1 MALQFI
7 LGGSGSGKSTE
18 LYRML
23 IERSM
28 SSPDEKIL
36 LIVPEQYTMQ
46 AQRHIVEAH
55 PCHGVMNVDILSFE
69 RLAYR
74 VFDELGREQKEILED
89 TGKSMIIR
97 RILNEHEE
105 ELYAFRG
112 SIRKPGFVEQVKS
125 MISELMQYG
134 IEPETLEKKQYELGT
149 DSLLYTKLQDIR
161 VIYQAFLE
169 TIHGRYMAMEEV
181 PDRLCGIIDDS
192 ELIRHS
198 VIFMDDFTGFTPIQY
213 KLMVHILKLSPL
225 VVMAVTADAAAD
237 SYRKAQKE
245 ELFYLTRDTISHLEE
260 ICSLSYVRREKDILM
275 SGNTAGRFSGS
286 RELKVLE
293 ERIFRESQMPYEEDV
308 HDIEACLLS
317 EPRSEMQ
324 YVAMR
329 IHDYVARGE
338 YRYEEIAV
346 VASDMSRYRN
356 GAEYWFGRYGIPCFF
371 DGRRNVSGN
380 MLMEWMRSLL
390 NMFIRSFSYESVFR
404 YLRCGLSGITMEET
418 DRLEDYVLA
427 LGIRGFARWQQVWTA
442 RQQGM
447 TEEMLAELN
456 QIRERFICPLRELND
471 VVHKRDMHIVE
482 LIRAIYGYMC
492 GLGIRQQIES
502 WRKVFEDRGDLA
514 RAKEYEQIY
523 DVMIELLEQVN
534 LILGQANMTIREF
547 SDVLEAGMSDVR
559 MGIIPPGV
567 DQVTFGDIR
576 RTRLDNVRILFFAGM
591 NDGLVP
597 LVGKESGL
605 ITDMERDT
613 LARHQMKLAPTA
625 RENTCTE
632 QFYLY
637 ANMTKPSEKLI
648 LTCSSQDPSGKE
660 QRISSIFDRIRQ
672 IFPKLTVRR
681 IFREK
686 GQLEY
691 PDVNHAYQYLIE
703 GLRDISED
711 GHIPEEWIDV
721 YDWFYGS
728 PQYREQTVRLV
739 EAAFYRHWDERL
751 SRAAVRAVYGG
762 QLTGG
767 VTMLEKY
774 AACAY
779 AHFLTYGLRLRKR
792 KIFQVQAPDIG
803 TIFHQSIERFSMRIG
818 HSGYQW
824 RDIPDDKRDR
834 MAEECVRSVVLEYNH
849 SVMQDSMRT
858 QYLTEKI
865 MRMTKR
871 TVWALQQQLRK
882 GDFDPVGYEI
892 RFTTELETD
901 SMHFEYGDQGAL
913 YLNGKI
919 DRMDICEED
928 GQIYLKIIDY
938 KSGNT
943 SFDLSSVYHGLQ
955 LQLLVYMNAARET
968 EQKRHPHCL
977 VIPAGVLY
985 YHIDDPLTAAD
996 DFRDFYGG
1004 ADPDTSEECG
1014 TKEEGEASGED
1025 EIGILEL
1032 LAVDG
1037 LVVDDKDI
1045 IYHMDRN
1052 PDEAPKVLP
1061 LSFKRDGTLTAYSSA
1076 APQENFEVLAWHV
1089 RRKTQQ
1095 LGQSIFSGEI
1105 PVDPYHYGQ
1114 RSACD
1119 FCNYKA
1125 ICGFDTT
1132 IGGYSYH
1139 RMKKLKKD
1147 EVWDAIMKEAGQW
1160 DSSGLK
1166 NSRQS

>member
-7 LGGSGSGKSTE
+7 LGGSGSGKSTQ
-18 LYRML
+18 LYRMI

-28 SSPDEKIL
+28 SRPDEKIL

-74 VFDELGREQKEILED
+74 VFDELGRDQKEILED

-112 SIRKPGFVEQVKS
+112 SIRKQGFVEQVKS
-125 MISELMQYG
+125 MMSELLQYG
-134 IEPETLEKKQYELGT
+134 IEPETLEEKQFELGT
-149 DSLLYTKLQDIR
+149 ESLLYTKLQDIC
-161 VIYQAFLE
+161 VIYNAFLE

-181 PDRLCGIIDDS
+181 PDRLCDIIDDS
-192 ELIRHS
+192 ELIRNS

-225 VVMAVTADAAAD
+225 VVMAVTVDAAAD
-237 SYRKAQKE
+237 PYQKAQKE
-245 ELFYLTRDTISHLEE
+245 ELFYLTKDTISHLEQ
-260 ICSLSYVRREKDILM
+260 ICSLCYVRREKDILM
-275 SGNTAGRFSGS
+275 TDSTETRFTGS
-286 RELKVLE
+286 KELDILE
-293 ERIFRESQMPYEEDV
+293 KRIFREGQIPYEEDV

-317 EPRSEMQ
+317 DPRSEMQ

-329 IHDYVARGE
+329 IHDYVSREA

-390 NMFIRSFSYESVFR
+390 NMFIRNFSYESVFR

-427 LGIRGFARWQQVWTA
+427 LGIRGFAGWQQVWTA

-456 QIRERFICPLRELND
+456 QVREKLIYPLKELYH
-471 VVHKRDMHIVE
+471 VVQNRDMRIVE
-482 LIRAIYGYMC
+482 LIRAIYRYMC
-492 GLGIRQQIES
+492 ELGIRQQIET
-502 WRKVFEDRGDLA
+502 WRRIFEDRGDLA

-523 DVMIELLEQVN
+523 EVMIDLLEQVN
-534 LILGQANMTIREF
+534 LILGQENMTIREF
-547 SDVLEAGMSDVR
+547 SDVLEAGMSDAH

-576 RTRLDNVRILFFAGM
+576 RTRLDNVRILFFVGM

-597 LVGKESGL
+597 LVGKECGM
-605 ITDMERDT
+605 ITDMERDI
-613 LARHQMKLAPTA
+613 LAEHQMKLAPTA

-660 QRISSIFDRIRQ
+660 QRISPILDRIRK
-672 IFPKLTVRR
+672 IFPQLTVRH

-703 GLRDISED
+703 GLRDVSEG
-711 GHIPEEWIDV
+711 GHVRDEWIDV
-721 YDWFYGS
+721 YDWFHEN
-728 PQYREQTVRLV
+728 PQHREQTNRLV

-751 SRAAVRAVYGG
+751 SQAAVRAVYGG

-779 AHFLTYGLRLRKR
+779 AHFLTYGLRLKER

-803 TIFHQSIERFSMRIG
+803 MIFHQSIERFSMRIT

-834 MAEECVRSVVLEYNH
+834 MVEDCVQSVVLEYNH
-849 SVMQDSMRT
+849 SVMRDSMRAH
-858 QYLTEKI
+858 YLTEKI
-865 MRMTKR
+865 LRMTKR
-871 TVWALQQQLRK
+871 TIWALQQQLKK

-913 YLNGKI
+913 FLNGKI

-985 YHIDDPLTAAD
+985 YHIDDPLTEAN
-996 DFRDFYGG
+996 DFRDFYGQT
-1004 ADPDTSEECG
+1004 DWNTSEECR
-1014 TKEEGEASGED
+1014 KREEGEASGED

-1037 LVVDDKDI
+1037 LVVDDRDI
-1045 IYHMDRN
+1045 IYHMDRS

-1061 LSFKRDGTLTAYSSA
+1061 VTFKKDGTLTAYSSA

-1089 RRKTQQ
+1089 RKKTQQ
-1095 LGQSIFSGEI
+1095 LGQRIFSGEI
-1105 PVDPYHYGQ
+1105 PVDPYYYGQ
-1114 RSACD
+1114 RKACD

-1147 EVWDAIMKEAGQW
+1147 EVWEAIMKEAGQW

-1166 NSRQS
+1166 NSRQL

>member
-7 LGGSGSGKSTE
+7 LGGSGSGKSTQ
-18 LYRML
+18 LYKMI

-28 SSPDEKIL
+28 SCPDERIL

-55 PCHGVMNVDILSFE
+55 PCHGVMNVDIISFE

-74 VFDELGREQKEILED
+74 VFDELGRDQKEILED

-97 RILNEHEE
+97 RILSEHKD
-105 ELYAFRG
+105 ELFAFRG
-112 SIRKPGFVEQVKS
+112 NIRKQGFVEQVKS
-125 MISELMQYG
+125 MMSELLQYG
-134 IEPETLEKKQYELGT
+134 IKPETLEKKQCELGT
-149 DSLLYTKLQDIR
+149 ESLLYMKLQDIC
-161 VIYQAFLE
+161 VIYKAFLGA
-169 TIHGRYMAMEEV
+169 IHGKYMTMEEV
-181 PDRLCGIIDDS
+181 PDRLCDIIDDS
-192 ELIRHS
+192 EFIRNS
-198 VIFMDDFTGFTPIQY
+198 VIFMDDFTGFTPVQY
-213 KLMVHILKLSPL
+213 KLMTHILRLSPL
-225 VVMAVTADAAAD
+225 VVMAVTVDALADP
-237 SYRKAQKE
+237 YQKVE
-245 ELFYLTRDTISHLEE
+245 KENLFYLTKDTIQHLEQ
-260 ICSLSYVRREKDILM
+260 ICSFWHIRRENDILLAD
-275 SGNTAGRFSGS
+275 SDTARFSDS
-286 RELKVLE
+286 RELDVLE
-293 ERIFRESQMPYEEDV
+293 KRIFREGQLPYEEDM

-317 EPRSEMQ
+317 DPRSEMQ

-329 IHDYVARGE
+329 IHDYVSRGE

-346 VASDMSRYRN
+346 VASDMSLYRN
-356 GAEYWFGRYGIPCFF
+356 GAEYWFGKYGIPCFF
-371 DGRRNVSGN
+371 DGRRNVSSN
-380 MLMEWMRSLL
+380 MLLEWMRSLL
-390 NMFIRSFSYESVFR
+390 NMFIRNFSYEAVFR
-404 YLRCGLSGITMEET
+404 YIRCGLSGVAMDEA

-427 LGIRGFARWQQVWTA
+427 LGIRGFGRWNQVWTA

-447 TEEMLAELN
+447 TEEMLTELN
-456 QIRERFICPLRELND
+456 QVREKLIYPLAELYD
-471 VVHKRDMHIVE
+471 VVQNKDICLVE
-482 LIRAIYGYMC
+482 LIRAIYRYMC
-492 GLGIRQQIES
+492 QLGIRQQVEG
-502 WRKVFEDRGDLA
+502 WRKKFESRGDLA

-523 DVMIELLEQVN
+523 DVMIRLLEQVN
-534 LILGQANMTIREF
+534 LILGQEKMTVREF
-547 SDVLEAGMSDVR
+547 SDVLETGMSDVR
-559 MGIIPPGV
+559 MGIIPPGM

-576 RTRLDNVRILFFAGM
+576 RTRLDNVRILFFVGM

-597 LVGKESGL
+597 LVGKECGM

-613 LARHQMKLAPTA
+613 LAKHEMKLAPTA

-648 LTCSSQDPSGKE
+648 LTCSSQDLSGKE

-672 IFPKLTVRR
+672 IFPKLAVQR

-703 GLRDISED
+703 GLRDVSE
-711 GHIPEEWIDV
+711 GEKVSEEWIHV
-721 YDWFYGS
+721 YDWFYGQQ
-728 PQYREQTVRLV
+728 QYREQTKRLV

-751 SRAAVRAVYGG
+751 SQAAVKAVYGG

-779 AHFLTYGLRLRKR
+779 AHFLTYGLRLKER

-803 TIFHQSIERFSMRIG
+803 MIFHQSIERFSMRIG

-834 MAEECVRSVVLEYNH
+834 MVEECVHSVVLEYNH
-849 SVMQDSMRT
+849 SVMQDSMRAH
-858 QYLTEKI
+858 YLTEKI
-865 MRMTKR
+865 LRMTKR
-871 TVWALQQQLRK
+871 TIWALQQQLKK

-901 SMHFEYGDQGAL
+901 SMHFEYGDQGTL
-913 YLNGKI
+913 FLNGKI
-919 DRMDICEED
+919 DRMDICEEE

-943 SFDLSSVYHGLQ
+943 SFDLTSVYHGLQ
-955 LQLLVYMNAARET
+955 MQLLVYMNAARET
-968 EQKRHPHCL
+968 EQKKHPHCL

-985 YHIDDPLTAAD
+985 YHIDDPLTKAN
-996 DFRDFYGG
+996 DFKDFN
-1004 ADPDTSEECG
+1004 T
-1014 TKEEGEASGED
+1014 SGESEKMEEKACGED
-1025 EIGILEL
+1025 QIGILEL

-1037 LVVDDKDI
+1037 LVLDDRDV

-1061 LSFKRDGTLTAYSSA
+1061 IAFKKDGTLTAYSSA

-1089 RRKTQQ
+1089 RKKTEQ
-1095 LGQSIFSGEI
+1095 LGQEIFSGEI
-1105 PVDPYHYGQ
+1105 PVDPYYYGQ
-1114 RSACD
+1114 RKACD
-1119 FCNYKA
+1119 FCSYKA

-1132 IGGYSYH
+1132 IGGYGYH

-1147 EVWDAIMKEAGQW
+1147 EVWNAIMKEAGQW